1 MTGVMHAR
9 RHLIGQQRAIDRKEL
24 HRQHADVADEAL
36 MTSLA
41 AVFDRS
47 TRYELAFWD
56 MAFAGPGG
64 QAG

>member
-1 MTGVMHAR
+1 MFAGDSYDDLVQASTA
-9 RHLIGQQRAIDRKEL
+9 LLDR
-24 HRQHADVADEAL
+24 HADARDEAR

-56 MAFAGPGG
+56 MAYTRGRSD
-64 QAG
+64 QS